1 MTSDAV
7 HYLSL
12 MEVSGRLRRGE
23 LMGTRA
29 IQSWID
35 LRKRWLFVG
44 AAAASM
50 RADGSKRPDACRG
63 SQFSTPAVYRAQ
75 GKLPAR

>member
-23 LMGTRA
+23 LIGTRA

-35 LRKRWLFVG
+35 LRKRWLPGG
-44 AAAASM
+44 AAVPPGVRMAPSGPTLAG
-50 RADGSKRPDACRG
+50 AHNFAL
-63 SQFSTPAVYRAQ
+63 
-75 GKLPAR
+75 LPTTAHKANCPR